1 VLGTRPGAGASG
13 WNRPRLEHRAIFLVT
28 RTLGDYLPLLFGGIP
43 VTLEITFAAI
53 VLVVLFGFLFG
64 LGRSSS
70 HGLIR
75 WPSGALV
82 EFLRG
87 SSAIVQLFW
96 AFYVLPFLGV
106 DLSPFTAG
114 VLVLGLNGGAYFSE
128 VVRAGMASV
137 PRGQV
142 EAAIALHMSRWFRFR
157 RILLPQAL
165 PVMVPPFGNALIDM
179 LKFSALLSLVT
190 IHELAYR
197 ADAIR
202 SALGESG
209 PVYGLTLLIYFAIA
223 MALSFAVSR
232 LEVMV
237 SRWAGRTVRERRQGR
252 LSGRR
257 GATVVPRWAFP
268 GR

>member
-1 VLGTRPGAGASG
+1 MLLAA
-13 WNRPRLEHRAIFLVT
+13 
-28 RTLGDYLPLLFGGIP
+28 RTLPEYLPLLFGGIP
-43 VTLEITFAAI
+43 VTLEVTFAAI
-53 VLVVLFGFLFG
+53 VLVVISGFVFG
-64 LGRSSS
+64 LGRSSGRRFLS
-70 HGLIR
+70 
-75 WPSGALV
+75 WPCAILV
-82 EFLRG
+82 EVLRG

-96 AFYVLPFLGV
+96 AFYVLPFLGI

-128 VVRAGMASV
+128 VVRAGFASV
-137 PRGQV
+137 PRGQT
-142 EAAIALHMSRWFRFR
+142 EAAVALNLSPWFRFW

-202 SALGESG
+202 SVLGESG
-209 PVYGLTLLIYFAIA
+209 PVYGLTLLIYFALA
-223 MALSFAVSR
+223 MALSILVTR
-232 LEVMV
+232 LERLVN
-237 SRWAGRTVRERRQGR
+237 RWAGRPSAVAARQDRKARR
-252 LSGRR
+252 
-257 GATVVPRWAFP
+257 AAAAVPEWAFP

>member
-1 VLGTRPGAGASG
+1 MTAPLLAS
-13 WNRPRLEHRAIFLVT
+13 

-43 VTLEITFAAI
+43 VTLEVTFAAI

-64 LGRSSS
+64 LGRSS
-70 HGLIR
+70 GRRALR
-75 WPSGALV
+75 WPAGALV

-96 AFYVLPFLGV
+96 AFYVLPFLGI

-128 VVRAGMASV
+128 VVRAGLASV

-142 EAAIALHMSRWFRFR
+142 EAAVALHLSPWFRFR
-157 RILLPQAL
+157 RIMLPQAL

-190 IHELAYR
+190 IQELAYR

-202 SALGESG
+202 SVLGESG
-209 PVYGLTLLIYFAIA
+209 PVYGLTLLIYFAMA
-223 MALSFAVSR
+223 VALSFGVSR
-232 LEVMV
+232 LEVLAN
-237 SRWAGRTVRERRQGR
+237 RWAGRPRRARRARVARHQRE
-252 LSGRR
+252 S
-257 GATVVPRWAFP
+257 AVPHWAFP

>member
-1 VLGTRPGAGASG
+1 MIVPLAS
-13 WNRPRLEHRAIFLVT
+13 

-43 VTLEITFAAI
+43 VTLEVTFAAI

-64 LGRSSS
+64 LGRAS
-70 HGLIR
+70 GRRVLR
-75 WPSGALV
+75 WPCGALV

-96 AFYVLPFLGV
+96 AFYVLPFLGI

-142 EAAIALHMSRWFRFR
+142 EAAVALHLSPWYRFR
-157 RILLPQAL
+157 RIMLPQAL

-190 IHELAYR
+190 IQELAYR

-202 SALGESG
+202 SVLGESG
-209 PVYGLTLLIYFAIA
+209 PVYGLTLVIYFAMA
-223 MALSFAVSR
+223 MALSFGVSR
-232 LEVMV
+232 MELLVN
-237 SRWAGRTVRERRQGR
+237 RWAGRPRRVRRAPG
-252 LSGRR
+252 
-257 GATVVPRWAFP
+257 GATADRGSPVPRWAFP

>member
-1 VLGTRPGAGASG
+1 M
-13 WNRPRLEHRAIFLVT
+13 FLVT
-28 RTLGDYLPLLFGGIP
+28 RTLGDYLPLLLGGIP
-43 VTLEITFAAI
+43 VTLEVTFAAI
-53 VLVVLFGFLFG
+53 VLVVLSGFIFG
-64 LGRSSS
+64 LGRSSG
-70 HGLIR
+70 HRLLR

-137 PRGQV
+137 PRGQM
-142 EAAIALHMSRWFRFR
+142 EAAITLHMSTWFRFR
-157 RILLPQAL
+157 RVLLPQAL
-165 PVMVPPFGNALIDM
+165 PVMIPPFGNALIDM

-202 SALGESG
+202 SVLGESG
-209 PVYGLTLLIYFAIA
+209 PVYGLTLLIYFVIAIV
-223 MALSFAVSR
+223 LSFAVSR
-232 LEVMV
+232 LEAVV
-237 SRWAGRTVRERRQGR
+237 SRWAGRTVRQKGADRTAA
-252 LSGRR
+252 RR
-257 GATVVPRWAFP
+257 GGSVVPRWAFP
-268 GR
+268 GG